1 MFQRVNLYGDQKKK
15 KSSKLFSWDTSVYKC
30 FIYDMAWIKIS
41 YLTVATQY

>member
-1 MFQRVNLYGDQKKK
+1 METKKKKK

-30 FIYDMAWIKIS
+30 FNIYDMAWIKIS